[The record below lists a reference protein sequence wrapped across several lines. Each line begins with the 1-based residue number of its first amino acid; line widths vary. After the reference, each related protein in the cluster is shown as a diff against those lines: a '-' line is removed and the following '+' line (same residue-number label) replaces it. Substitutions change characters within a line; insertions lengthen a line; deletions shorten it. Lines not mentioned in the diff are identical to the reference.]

1 MVDFRYHA
9 LSLVAVFLALGIG
22 IVLGVTVGDSLVS
35 EADQNLRDSLR
46 DDVTEAREDIRNE
59 QDLGSRRE
67 DVIEEAA
74 PIVAAGQLT
83 GLRVAL
89 VSFGE
94 VPAEVEDSLEEAAEL
109 GGGALAR
116 TIELTPPEQLGDRV
130 RALRRR
136 GAQLAER
143 RLLGFDRVVVYRE
156 PPPEDEED
164 EERES
169 REAFLE
175 GALARLRRPVGVES
189 MATDPSQVAWYEDE
203 RIASVDNV
211 DTPAG
216 QLAMVLLLADE
227 RPEGAYGYKD
237 SADRALPELQESA
250 VGASP

>member
-46 DDVTEAREDIRNE
+46 GDVTEAREQVREE

-67 DVIEEAA
+67 EVIEDTA
-74 PIVAAGQLT
+74 PIVAAGRLA
-83 GLRVAL
+83 GFRVAL

-94 VPAEVEDSLEEAAEL
+94 VPADLADSVDEAAEL

-116 TIELTPPEQLGDRV
+116 TVELTPPGQLEGRL

-136 GAQLAER
+136 GARRVQR

-156 PPPEDEED
+156 PPPEDEAD
-164 EERES
+164 EEREA
-169 REAFLE
+169 REALVA
-175 GALARLRRPVGVES
+175 GAMTRLRRPVGVES
-189 MATDPSQVAWYEDE
+189 LGTDPSQVGWYADE
-203 RIASVDNV
+203 EIASVDNV

-216 QLAMVLLLADE
+216 QLALVLLLADR
-227 RPEGAYGYKD
+227 RPEGTYGYKE
-237 SADRALPELQESA
+237 SAERALPDLSD
-250 VGASP
+250 